1 MTPPGTLA
9 KAAAIN
15 RPIYCGMGSCFGRAL
30 SSFRADLAV
39 LQKLLAAPH
48 EWKED
53 APVLHLWLPR
63 CDAWQ
68 SPPNLGPL
76 CDFPFGAKLSLT
88 FLSPNCMS
96 LTSVGLHLLLTGLDL
111 GSVSAP
117 SIGLDVMVSSGLS
130 SRWTKEPF
138 QSCGERGTT

>member
-15 RPIYCGMGSCFGRAL
+15 RRIYCGMGSCFGRAL
-30 SSFRADLAV
+30 SSFKADLAV
-39 LQKLLAAPH
+39 VRKLLAVVQKLLAAPH
-48 EWKED
+48 AWKED

-68 SPPNLGPL
+68 SLAW
-76 CDFPFGAKLSLT
+76 FT
-88 FLSPNCMS
+88 
-96 LTSVGLHLLLTGLDL
+96 VGLHLLHTGLEL
-111 GSVSAP
+111 GSVSAL
-117 SIGLDVMVSSGLS
+117 SVGLDVMVSSGLS

-138 QSCGERGTT
+138 QSCGEQGTT